1 MDHEPCHLVALRS
14 YCIKEKLGLNPPS
27 ELLSDKKRC
36 QNKRYA
42 ISPIFLA
49 GFWYDSKEWSFV
61 IGPDFI
67 VSNNSLKQ
75 YTEFR
80 SFFSEGFNPI
90 QFSSFSSLF
99 LVEYFFLWGFQTFNQ
114 IHSSSFLLIYVI

>member
-1 MDHEPCHLVALRS
+1 MGHEPCRLVALRS
-14 YCIKEKLGLNPPS
+14 YCIQEKLGLNPPS
-27 ELLSDKKRC
+27 ELLSAKKRC

-42 ISPIFLA
+42 MSPIFLA
-49 GFWYDSKEWSFV
+49 GFWYDGKERSFV

-80 SFFSEGFNPI
+80 SFY
-90 QFSSFSSLF
+90 
-99 LVEYFFLWGFQTFNQ
+99 VWGF
-114 IHSSSFLLIYVI
+114 